1 MGRSEKRSDGRSPL
15 RTGLIWA
22 LVVFAVLFAVLN
34 LDSVRVHWVVGTWD
48 TSLLIVILL
57 FFGLGA
63 LAGWFFARRSR
74 P

>member
-1 MGRSEKRSDGRSPL
+1 MRAAL
-15 RTGLIWA
+15 LWA

-34 LDSVRVHWVVGTWD
+34 LDSVKVHWVIGTWE

-63 LAGWFFARRSR
+63 LAGWFAARRNR
-74 P
+74 G